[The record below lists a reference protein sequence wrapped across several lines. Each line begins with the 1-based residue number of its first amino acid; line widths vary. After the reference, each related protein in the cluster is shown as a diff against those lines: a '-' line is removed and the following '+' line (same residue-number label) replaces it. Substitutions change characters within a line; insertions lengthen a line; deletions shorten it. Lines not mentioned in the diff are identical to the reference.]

1 MSIVPLSI
9 IHNFKNLRQN
19 SVIIDTETT
28 GLDLDAEVVEI
39 SIIDTNGHV
48 LFDSIINPMGD
59 IPDDAVKI
67 HGISK
72 QEASQYPSFAEVLT
86 EIRQI
91 CHQKNVVFYNKK
103 YDKRVI
109 DKSCRIHNC
118 QTTDSWDAQFLCAM
132 ESYADFKKTPNPK
145 SSGYKWH
152 SLKNAANQLDIEV
165 PENLHRALP
174 DALLTLEV
182 IKKAHLTLVKKQQ
195 QAEASNP
202 HNHST
207 TVGEVE

>member
-9 IHNFKNLRQN
+9 IHNFKNLKSN

-39 SIIDTNGHV
+39 SIIDTKGKV
-48 LFDSIINPMGD
+48 LFDSIINPMGN
-59 IPDDAVKI
+59 IPDDAFKI

-72 QEASQYPSFAEVLT
+72 QEASLYPSFAEVLT

-109 DKSCRIHNC
+109 DQSCRIHGC
-118 QTTDSWDAQFLCAM
+118 QTTNTWNAQFLCAM
-132 ESYADFKKTPNPK
+132 ESYADFEKTPHP
-145 SSGYKWH
+145 SGHGYKWH
-152 SLKNAANQLDIEV
+152 SLANAAKQLGITV
-165 PENLHRALP
+165 PEDLHRSLP
-174 DALLTLEV
+174 DTLLTLEV
-182 IKKAHLTLVKKQQ
+182 IKKAHETLNERQK
-195 QAEASNP
+195 QAEAQNNIDLKS
-202 HNHST
+202 
-207 TVGEVE
+207 GETA